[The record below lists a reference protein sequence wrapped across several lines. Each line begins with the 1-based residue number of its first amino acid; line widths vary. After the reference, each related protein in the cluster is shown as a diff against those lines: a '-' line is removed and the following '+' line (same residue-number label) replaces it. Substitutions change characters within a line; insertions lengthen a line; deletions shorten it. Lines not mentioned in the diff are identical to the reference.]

1 MSTDTLNDIAKRF
14 GTDKS
19 SEIHNYCTT
28 YEKYFPFKR
37 SDEITIMEIGVLN
50 GESLN
55 MWKEYYDQS
64 TVIGIDIDPLCKKYE
79 SDKIKIEIGSQNDA
93 DFLKIVTDKY
103 ISFDLIVDDGSHIS
117 LDVIY
122 SFNQLFNSLKSGG
135 VYVVE
140 DSCTSYWEGYG
151 GGYKN
156 PHSSIEYFK
165 GLIDDVN
172 YRGLVNYN
180 FHNVNARRED
190 VLIDLYRETHTDSIT
205 SIESINF
212 INSLIIITKK

>member
-1 MSTDTLNDIAKRF
+1 MNENSLNEIAKRF

-19 SEIHNYCTT
+19 SEIHNYCVT

-37 SDEITIMEIGVLN
+37 HDEITIMEIGVLN

-55 MWKEYYDQS
+55 MWKEYYNQS

-79 SDKIKIEIGSQNDA
+79 GNKIKIEIGSQDDA

-103 ISFDLIVDDGSHIS
+103 KSFDLIVDDGSHNS
-117 LDVIY
+117 SDVIF
-122 SFNQLFNSLKSGG
+122 SFNHLFDTLNSGG
-135 VYVVE
+135 IYVVE

-156 PHSSIEYFK
+156 PNSSIEYFK
-165 GLIDDVN
+165 SLIDDVN
-172 YRGLVNYN
+172 YRGLINYD

-190 VLIDLYRETHTDSIT
+190 VLIDLYRETHMDSIT